1 MSQLSPFAI
10 ALRLSG
16 VTLRQPEQAGALD
29 QLSDASKLQLEL
41 DRALKQLT
49 SRFEPE
55 DAEGSFYAQVDVP
68 VNNPVRALLE
78 LAERSGPAIAA
89 MLEDRR
95 IGKAVVDLAFDYP
108 EHGEA
113 MSARLPAHAVA
124 AIAGYGIDIEVSVY
138 LTDVEDD
145 EDQ

>member
-1 MSQLSPFAI
+1 MSQFEPFAM

-16 VTLRQPEQAGALD
+16 ATLEQHALD
-29 QLSDASKLQLEL
+29 TAI
-41 DRALKQLT
+41 KQLT
-49 SRFEPE
+49 VRYEPE

-68 VNNPVRALLE
+68 VNQPVRAILD

-95 IGKAVVDLAFDYP
+95 LGRAVLDIAFDYP
-108 EHGEA
+108 AHGEA
-113 MSARLPAHAVA
+113 MSARLPAHAAA
-124 AIAGYGIDIEVSVY
+124 AIASYGVDIEFSVY

-145 EDQ
+145 EE

>member
-1 MSQLSPFAI
+1 MSDFSPFAM

-16 VTLRQPEQAGALD
+16 VTLPQQ
-29 QLSDASKLQLEL
+29 EL
-41 DRALKQLT
+41 DTALKQLS
-49 SRFEPE
+49 SRYEPE
-55 DAEGSFYAQVDVP
+55 DADQSFYAQVDVP
-68 VNNPVRALLE
+68 VTNAVRALLE

-95 IGKAVVDLAFDYP
+95 IGKAVLDLAFDYP

-113 MSARLPAHAVA
+113 MSARLPAHAAA

-145 EDQ
+145 EED

>member
-1 MSQLSPFAI
+1 MSQFAPFAI

-16 VTLRQPEQAGALD
+16 VTLDQYALD
-29 QLSDASKLQLEL
+29 AG
-41 DRALKQLT
+41 LKQLC
-49 SRFEPE
+49 SRYEPE

-68 VNNPVRALLE
+68 VANPVRTLLE

-89 MLEDRR
+89 MLDDRR
-95 IGKAVVDLAFDYP
+95 IGKAVLDLAFDYP

-113 MSARLPAHAVA
+113 MSARLPAHVAA
-124 AIAGYGIDIEVSVY
+124 AIAAHGIDIEISVY

-145 EDQ
+145 EE